1 MSVAWTFLLLKRIW
15 LDKFN
20 FRMKSDPWQQDPQ
33 VIKIEDAH
41 NTKTEENKQ
50 HYSWGHAKDGN
61 TDKWIKVQPIKDNI
75 KDSIS

>member
-50 HYSWGHAKDGN
+50 HYS
-61 TDKWIKVQPIKDNI
+61 
-75 KDSIS
+75 